1 MIQNIYTK
9 KEIEIDSGPANG
21 GFSSCSLLYVE
32 YIEHILYIYIERER
46 DMSARQNLLCNERS
60 LRGGYRFFLW
70 TLFFLRS
77 WGKLMMLL

>member
-32 YIEHILYIYIERER
+32 YIEHIYIYRERER